1 LLKHAVE
8 SARLAGT
15 SIEIIVVD
23 DASTDETARVCRDMP
38 GIKYIRVE
46 RNQCVAGARNL
57 GLLVSAGKYITFLD
71 DDDQRLAGSLD
82 LQVKRLE
89 GSQEAGLIYGQAA
102 LIDQSGKSTRVI
114 YPRLCPQGDVFW
126 PLLGRNFIPCGGA
139 IFRRSCLDHIGLLDQ
154 SLAGIDDWDLW
165 IRIAELYPI
174 IALEEP
180 VMLWRQSTPASKQG
194 TSSAATIVS
203 KSIRQ
208 FRQGWLKLPRVTNA
222 STEMKRRAWRDF
234 SANMAAH
241 LSWEVLRSLRHRRLV
256 QASKNLFALLGL
268 GPFVLLQLL
277 RYKTSW
283 FSGGRLLD
291 QRLDR
296 FDWHRAKAGQR

>member
-1 LLKHAVE
+1 
-8 SARLAGT
+8 
-15 SIEIIVVD
+15 
-23 DASTDETARVCRDMP
+23 
-38 GIKYIRVE
+38 
-46 RNQCVAGARNL
+46 
-57 GLLVSAGKYITFLD
+57 
-71 DDDQRLAGSLD
+71 
-82 LQVKRLE
+82 
-89 GSQEAGLIYGQAA
+89 
-102 LIDQSGKSTRVI
+102 
-114 YPRLCPQGDVFW
+114 
-126 PLLGRNFIPCGGA
+126 
-139 IFRRSCLDHIGLLDQ
+139 
-154 SLAGIDDWDLW
+154 
-165 IRIAELYPI
+165 
-174 IALEEP
+174 
-180 VMLWRQSTPASKQG
+180 MLWRQSTPASKQG

-208 FRQGWLKLPRVTNA
+208 FRQGWLKLPRVINA